1 MDRLPFF
8 SPPPGRAL
16 SRQRTIN
23 GEDTRGNAVAAVPTA
38 QELEQPPEEEERER
52 SGAQQDHCARK
63 TQQGEGEAHK
73 LVLSPVIAGGVAGH
87 GNAALGLF
95 IARIDE
101 GEATP
106 LSPLMGDEDRL
117 VHVPAQSVTVNNSN
131 CE

>member
-8 SPPPGRAL
+8 SPPAGRAS

-52 SGAQQDHCARK
+52 SGAQQNHCARK
-63 TQQGEGEAHK
+63 TQQGEEAAHK
-73 LVLSPVIAGGVAGH
+73 LVLSPVIAGVVAGH
-87 GNAALGLF
+87 GNAALGFF

-106 LSPLMGDEDRL
+106 LSPLMGD
-117 VHVPAQSVTVNNSN
+117 
-131 CE
+131 